1 MIDQMINLIILT
13 VSSLMISGGDCK
25 LDLSLDIGGILKTGN
40 FEVDCTIIDKA
51 KKLSRNLKMSSQSLD
66 ARIPSYRPVQEDANV
81 RSLWLPNDIA
91 HQSFHTHSTLG
102 PQHMSQKSDQ

>member
-25 LDLSLDIGGILKTGN
+25 LDLSVDIGGNLKTGN

-51 KKLSRNLKMSSQSLD
+51 KKLSKHLKMSSQSLED
-66 ARIPSYRPVQEDANV
+66 DQLELIIKRMQTNSDKKNYKQKGVQG
-81 RSLWLPNDIA
+81 
-91 HQSFHTHSTLG
+91 HQ
-102 PQHMSQKSDQ
+102 